1 MKDYPDEWITILNN
15 AFFHKKPDI
24 SFQYLDFKRKAG
36 NVLYVLSSNKLQ
48 HITILR
54 YLGLNADTME
64 YLDGFLQ
71 DEDTNLEG
79 SYHVLTSIWKIVH
92 ILIFEKFWPYLK
104 SIVSLSFSYHGEQ

>member
-48 HITILR
+48 ISQIWMDFFRMKTPTSRVHTMSQLKFGKFFIFLFLQIM
-54 YLGLNADTME
+54 LGLSKK
-64 YLDGFLQ
+64 YSVF
-71 DEDTNLEG
+71 
-79 SYHVLTSIWKIVH
+79 II
-92 ILIFEKFWPYLK
+92 
-104 SIVSLSFSYHGEQ
+104 SLSK